1 MGAGKGALFH
11 FNLDGGWSTTSDFER
26 MTVSQCTDSTQCA
39 KAQATQSAAG
49 QTLIFASADLESL
62 RKVGPAEVQAILQ
75 NANQRVI
82 LTVGADYP

>member
-1 MGAGKGALFH
+1 MA
-11 FNLDGGWSTTSDFER
+11 
-26 MTVSQCTDSTQCA
+26 VSQCTDSAQCA
-39 KAQATQSAAG
+39 KAPQGAAG
-49 QTLIFASADLESL
+49 QTHIFATADLESL